1 MALTKVRGLGLGT
14 LDDNITFSTAGK
26 GVHLGVTSATASN
39 LLDDYEEGTWTPT
52 ISINDSTSGIA
63 YTSRSG
69 AYVKIG
75 ELVYVE
81 ADITLSSKGS
91 STGTVKVGS
100 LPFTVDDRTSA
111 TSLDGG
117 ASIIPFSVGTSGI
130 YTPIGVVGRGATTD
144 LGLYAATSSGG
155 ALSNGLQN
163 TQISNSFSIRV
174 GHVYR
179 QA

>member
-26 GVHLGVTSATASN
+26 GVHFGVTSATASN

-52 ISINDSTSGIA
+52 IKINDSTSGIA
-63 YTSRSG
+63 YSSRSG

-91 STGTVKVGS
+91 STGTVRVGS
-100 LPFTVDDRTSA
+100 LPFTVDDRTA
-111 TSLDGG
+111 QTSIDGG
-117 ASIIPFSVGTSGI
+117 ASFIPFSVGTTGI
-130 YTPIGVVGRGATTD
+130 YTPIGVIGRGGTTD
-144 LGLYAATSSGG
+144 LGMYVATSSGG
-155 ALSNGLQN
+155 TVGTVLQN
-163 TQISNSFSIRV
+163 TKITDSLSIRI